1 MGSPEHEIRYYT
13 RGRGLLEF
21 AGTGELRREDSDE
34 LLSSDTKWADIITT
48 IKVSDGITGIGEG
61 IFERF
66 NALGTIML
74 SRTVETISATPE
86 LITTLKEK
94 NVTIRS
100 EYDTCAEEFAKA
112 NDLQFLHCD
121 IPIAEDNNEKYH
133 ERDEITLRFHADSAP
148 DILHDVYSTGSSAG
162 NYGGGCVASEL
173 PENFYAGCTIE
184 KFADNFPERIRDQIM
199 NNEMLQRFLAA
210 ANARVQK

>member
-1 MGSPEHEIRYYT
+1 MGNPEHEIRYYT

-34 LLSSDTKWADIITT
+34 LLSSDTRWADIITT

-61 IFERF
+61 VFDRF
-66 NALGTIML
+66 NALETIML

-112 NDLQFLHCD
+112 NDLQVLHCD

-148 DILHDVYSTGSSAG
+148 DILHDVYSTGS
-162 NYGGGCVASEL
+162 NAS
-173 PENFYAGCTIE
+173 PPASGSG
-184 KFADNFPERIRDQIM
+184 DFPACWDRTRRRD
-199 NNEMLQRFLAA
+199 R
-210 ANARVQK
+210 RPSDSGSPYRCGWPRDTWSCPDRSWH